1 MYKGMLILLLVVVLP
16 CRADNLCSH
25 RDGSWEHRVVENG
38 SLDIATKML
47 DSRVRIYIGGVPGKL
62 QLIRLDGVGRVKT
75 DALKSGEPNPL
86 RAAFVTIGSDVYK
99 KDKIASLYS
108 QANGG
113 SITIPMRELLQYI
126 LRSRILHISIEGEN
140 NKMIEYDIDVRDIPL
155 GSGHD
160 C

>member
-1 MYKGMLILLLVVVLP
+1 M
-16 CRADNLCSH
+16 
-25 RDGSWEHRVVENG
+25 
-38 SLDIATKML
+38 
-47 DSRVRIYIGGVPGKL
+47 
-62 QLIRLDGVGRVKT
+62 
-75 DALKSGEPNPL
+75 
-86 RAAFVTIGSDVYK
+86 TIGSDVYK